1 MFNVNLSNISAIA
14 WCVYF
19 WRQIEIVMRRW
30 FCKRG
35 GLSWGG
41 PCSSILSSL
50 CIWNLTWYKGGLWW
64 EWSFKRGEYCIILL
78 YFYFIFTETVCT
90 VRSNR
95 ISWCGFQKFFSR
107 NIKRIWKFG
116 KNWYVPYIFHLWIS
130 CIIFYSKINY
140 LFFYY
145 MTMFQV
151 CRITS
156 LIGGKLYLKVR
167 G

>member
-1 MFNVNLSNISAIA
+1 
-14 WCVYF
+14 
-19 WRQIEIVMRRW
+19 
-30 FCKRG
+30 
-35 GLSWGG
+35 
-41 PCSSILSSL
+41 
-50 CIWNLTWYKGGLWW
+50 LWW
-64 EWSFKRGEYCIILL
+64 EGGFVRGVASLEGDRVVVFYHLCASEIWLDIRVAFGGCGRLREGNTVL
-78 YFYFIFTETVCT
+78 FYFIFTETVCT

-95 ISWCGFQKFFSR
+95 ISWCGFQNFFSR
-107 NIKRIWKFG
+107 YIKRIWKFG
-116 KNWYVPYIFHLWIS
+116 KNWYVPYLFHLWIS

-151 CRITS
+151 CRIIS